1 MQMFS
6 LLKAISSFANFFSF
20 SLQQDNKEGR
30 ALFPRAEYTNEWQ
43 PVGKGDPLKDPTYDY
58 LPPVLD
64 RVRYWAEGT
73 GNKNEVLVLGVPSK
87 KLIKPNEKYNYGPIK
102 RTYFS
107 PPYQSHYS
115 SPHQHY
121 QQQQHVSSCKN

>member
-1 MQMFS
+1 MIS
-6 LLKAISSFANFFSF
+6 LLKAISYFLTNFPFSVRI
-20 SLQQDNKEGR
+20 DNKEGR
-30 ALFPRAEYTNEWQ
+30 ALFPRVEYNNEWL

-64 RVRYWAEGT
+64 RVRYWADGASQK
-73 GNKNEVLVLGVPSK
+73 NKNDILVLGVPSK
-87 KLIKPNEKYNYGPIK
+87 KLIKPNEKFNYGPIK

-115 SPHQHY
+115 SPHQQH
-121 QQQQHVSSCKN
+121 QHVSSQ